1 MSWNDVSDDPRRP
14 NITQMLLAAEKLLK
28 EISEANRAGEVHE
41 ITVLADR
48 LGTLCNSIRA
58 RSIYLHFLKPMQT
71 LPAELEEEV
80 E

>member
-14 NITQMLLAAEKLLK
+14 NITQMLLEAEKLLK
-28 EISEANRAGEVHE
+28 EISEANRAGDIPA
-41 ITVLADR
+41 ITELSDR

-58 RSIYLHFLKPMQT
+58 RSIYLHFLKPMKV